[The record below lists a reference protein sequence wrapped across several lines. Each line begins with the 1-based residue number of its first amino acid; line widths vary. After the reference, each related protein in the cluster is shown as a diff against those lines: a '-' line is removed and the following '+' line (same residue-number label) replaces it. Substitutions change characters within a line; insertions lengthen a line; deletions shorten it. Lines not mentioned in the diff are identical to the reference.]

1 MLEGFDIGFDKNVK
15 PKSFAARIFLSI
27 AQDIG
32 SFCTNSALNLE
43 LRSKSAQMTPDQLAE

>member
-43 LRSKSAQMTPDQLAE
+43 LRSKSAQMTLDQLAE

>member
-1 MLEGFDIGFDKNVK
+1 MEGFDIGFDKNVK

-27 AQDIG
+27 AQHIG

-43 LRSKSAQMTPDQLAE
+43 LRPKSAQVTLEQLAK